1 MILLVGLGNP
11 GGRYAA
17 NRHNIGYLAVD
28 EIARVH
34 GFSAE
39 RARFQ
44 GLSREGTLMCSTGRV
59 KTLILKPTTFM
70 NESGRSVGEAV
81 RFFKIEPADVIV
93 FHDELDLAQA
103 KVRVKT
109 GGGLAGHNGLKS
121 IKAHIGPNFRRVRI
135 GIDHPGDR
143 GRVSGHVLSDF
154 KKSDGEWV
162 LPLLAAIAD
171 AAPDLAEGKDNNF
184 MNKVAIA
191 TRVEDEV
198 PKAPKKTPPQQGPKD
213 GI

>member
-11 GGRYAA
+11 GSKYTA

-28 EIARVH
+28 EIARAH

-44 GLSREGTLMCSTGRV
+44 GLTTEGILDGPAGRQ
-59 KTLILKPTTFM
+59 KALILKPTTFM
-70 NESGRSVGEAV
+70 NESGRSVSEAC
-81 RFFKIEPADVIV
+81 RFFKIEPEDVIV
-93 FHDELDLAQA
+93 FHDELDLVQG
-103 KVRVKT
+103 KVRAKA

-121 IKAHIGPNFRRVRI
+121 IRDHIGPYFRRVRI
-135 GIDHPGDR
+135 GIGHPGDR

-154 KKSDGEWV
+154 RKADKQWV
-162 LPLLAAIAD
+162 DPLITAIGD
-171 AAPDLAEGKDNNF
+171 AAPLLLDDDDAKF
-184 MNKVAIA
+184 MNKVALA
-191 TRVEDEV
+191 TQPPKPKKEE
-198 PKAPKKTPPQQGPKD
+198 PEKAPDD